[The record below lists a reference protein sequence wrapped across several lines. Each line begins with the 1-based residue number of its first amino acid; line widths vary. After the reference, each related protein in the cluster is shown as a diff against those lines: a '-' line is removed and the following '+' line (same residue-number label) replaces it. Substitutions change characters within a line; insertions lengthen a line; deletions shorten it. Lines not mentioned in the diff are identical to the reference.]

1 MKDTIFQ
8 WYRKTKLFF
17 IQVKNVYILR
27 TPISKKGQEAYAY
40 YSRIVIDPE
49 TQPETYAEILL
60 ERELEQFDCD
70 RHQAALML
78 VVDLAR
84 HYPPKLFKSVAWK
97 FY

>member
-40 YSRIVIDPE
+40 YSRIVIDPK
-49 TQPETYAEILL
+49 TQPETYAEIL
-60 ERELEQFDCD
+60 RD